1 MRPRVNGTVI
11 RSWSLSIETLF
22 KDSKIKLNNL
32 DKDRHEVARAPLLLD
47 YMGNN
52 LDENKKKLM

>member
-1 MRPRVNGTVI
+1 MGLLYGLGL
-11 RSWSLSIETLF
+11 SLLKLYF

-32 DKDRHEVARAPLLLD
+32 DKDRHEAARVPLLLD